1 MTVQNTDP
9 RAIAANASP
18 ELMADRAYRALV
30 MQLRD
35 GRLASGNFLSIPML
49 VDQLEMPTAAVRDAV
64 KRAETSGLFTVIPKR
79 GVMVM
84 DAGAQTTREC
94 LDLRAMFDCDG
105 ARRLIQSGDDIPLQA
120 LRHAHE
126 RLRDDVADTL
136 MPGLSARAIET
147 DLSLHDAL
155 SAGIRSTLA
164 ARLYSENRDR
174 IAVIQNTRPFL
185 PDRIA
190 SAMTEH
196 LAIISALEA
205 RDVEATVEAIRDH
218 LDNTLRWWGVS
229 AC

>member
-1 MTVQNTDP
+1 MTIANTSS
-9 RAIAANASP
+9 RASP
-18 ELMADRAYRALV
+18 PNAPPDLLADRAYQALV
-30 MQLRD
+30 AQLRD

-64 KRAETSGLFTVIPKR
+64 KRAEASGLFIVIPKR

-94 LDLRAMFDCDG
+94 LDLRSMFDCEG
-105 ARRLIQSGDDIPLQA
+105 ARRLIQLGDDIPLAA
-120 LRHAHE
+120 LRDAHE
-126 RLRDDVADTL
+126 RLRDDATDTS
-136 MPGLSARAIET
+136 MPGLSVRAIET

-155 SAGIRSTLA
+155 SVGIGSTLA
-164 ARLYSENRDR
+164 ARLYAENRDR

-185 PDRIA
+185 PDRIV

-196 LAIISALEA
+196 LAIIAALEA
-205 RDVEATVEAIRDH
+205 RDVEATLRAIRDH

-229 AC
+229 A